1 MPLNNYK
8 YLVLSSIF
16 SVKQILRLSSFLLVL
31 LSLLF
36 VATPTFAYPYPGS
49 GSITVSNVSWNP
61 NTSNLS
67 FDVGTVNPDAPI
79 QGVFL
84 FVTDSTNMNDVELQK
99 NDDVNNLGNIYCL
112 REHFCSVNLTY
123 SLNAYNG
130 FPHAYILINSG
141 GQYFSSQIL
150 NYADITTTS
159 SANHPPVINQIPSAT
174 INQGDTYS
182 HTVSF
187 TDPDSTSW
195 TGEVDYGDGS
205 GVQQLSVNPDNTFS
219 LSHLYS
225 DHGIYTVTLGIRDN
239 QGAVGYAQLAVSVDG
254 GSPQYP
260 YPGSGSFT
268 ASNVSWN
275 PNTSNLSFD
284 VAPGSWDGGL
294 QGVFLYV
301 TDSANFNTL
310 EIQKNDAITSPT
322 EAGCLNNGH
331 CTINLQYFLNAYNG
345 FPHAYILIN
354 SSGYL
359 SSQILNYADIL
370 SSANQPPAINTFP
383 GGTIN
388 EGSTYS
394 ANGSFT
400 DPSSTSWTATV
411 DYGDG
416 SGTQPLSL
424 SGTNFTL
431 NHTYTTAGQFT
442 VTVNVTDNQG
452 ATGTGSA
459 TVTVNAPPHINS
471 FSGGT
476 INEGGTYTS
485 NGSFTDPDSTSWT
498 GTVDYGDSSGSH
510 SLTLSGMNFSL
521 SHVYKDNGTYTV
533 TVSVTDNQGAT
544 GTSTAQVTVNNVAP
558 TPGAITIS
566 PNPVQINTSVSATA
580 NFTDPGVL
588 DTHTAT
594 INWGDGVNTNQPCSV
609 TEPSGSTPG
618 TVTCA
623 LSSGYASAN
632 VYPVSITVSDGTASG
647 TSPTAYASVYNPTQ
661 QGIFSAGQRF
671 SNPATAYPSTSGNV
685 TFGLSYKYQ
694 GSMPTGVRQFS
705 MDFNA
710 ANLHFNA
717 TNISALVIANNMATL
732 TGTGMLNGGS
742 QTYNF
747 LVTGVNGGDI
757 RIQIT
762 DSSNNVIYDTQ
773 PGAAATATPTTSVT
787 GNIVVH
793 N

>member
-1 MPLNNYK
+1 MKKLFSVFLLGFLSFLTFHGLAFATDFNVTYYQANPPGDLQVTYSDIGHSDCTNFEVHRASDNVQVYGFGTSDWSGVNCTSTGISFTNAPIGDNNLSDGDY
-8 YLVLSSIF
+8 YLVLSNADGAHTW
-16 SVKQILRLSSFLLVL
+16 SVVSQTFHLASNSFGSSPTPTPTATPDFTVTYYHATSPGDLQINYSDIGHNDCTNFEVRSASNNLERYGFGTSDWSGVNCTSTGISFTNAPIGDNGIPDDDYYLVL
-31 LSLLF
+31 SNADGAHTWSVTSQTFHLTSSLYRPSI
-36 VATPTFAYPYPGS
+36 TPTPFTVNSYQANPPGDLQVTYSDIGHSDCASFEVHRASDNVQVYGFRTAGWSGLSCTSTSISFTNAPLGDNDLPDGDYYLVLSNDPSGIAPYTWS
-49 GSITVSNVSWNP
+49 EISQTFHL
-61 NTSNLS
+61 TSNLYP
-67 FDVGTVNPDAPI
+67 TPN
-79 QGVFL
+79 
-84 FVTDSTNMNDVELQK
+84 
-99 NDDVNNLGNIYCL
+99 
-112 REHFCSVNLTY
+112 
-123 SLNAYNG
+123 
-130 FPHAYILINSG
+130 HA
-141 GQYFSSQIL
+141 
-150 NYADITTTS
+150 
-159 SANHPPVINQIPSAT
+159 PVISSLANDT
-174 INQGDTYS
+174 INEGDTYS
-182 HTVSF
+182 
-187 TDPDSTSW
+187 
-195 TGEVDYGDGS
+195 
-205 GVQQLSVNPDNTFS
+205 
-219 LSHLYS
+219 
-225 DHGIYTVTLGIRDN
+225 
-239 QGAVGYAQLAVSVDG
+239 
-254 GSPQYP
+254 
-260 YPGSGSFT
+260 
-268 ASNVSWN
+268 
-275 PNTSNLSFD
+275 
-284 VAPGSWDGGL
+284 
-294 QGVFLYV
+294 
-301 TDSANFNTL
+301 
-310 EIQKNDAITSPT
+310 
-322 EAGCLNNGH
+322 
-331 CTINLQYFLNAYNG
+331 
-345 FPHAYILIN
+345 
-354 SSGYL
+354 
-359 SSQILNYADIL
+359 
-370 SSANQPPAINTFP
+370 
-383 GGTIN
+383 
-388 EGSTYS
+388 
-394 ANGSFT
+394 
-400 DPSSTSWTATV
+400 AT
-411 DYGDG
+411 
-416 SGTQPLSL
+416 
-424 SGTNFTL
+424 
-431 NHTYTTAGQFT
+431 
-442 VTVNVTDNQG
+442 
-452 ATGTGSA
+452 
-459 TVTVNAPPHINS
+459 
-471 FSGGT
+471 
-476 INEGGTYTS
+476 
-485 NGSFTDPDSTSWT
+485 GSFTDPDSTSWT
-498 GTVDYGDSSGSH
+498 GAVDYGDSSGSH